1 MKKNERET
9 ITMCGIIGISNHKDA
24 AQLAYSGLYA
34 LQHRGEEAAGIA
46 SYDGKNIQIKK
57 EPGLVADAFDERAIT
72 NLKGKSAI
80 GHCRYST
87 TGSSNHKNIQPF
99 LVTHKNTPIA
109 IAHNGNLTNTE
120 ALYHRLEEG
129 GSIFQTT
136 MDSEIIVH
144 LLARQRNGT
153 IEDAFIKVLMELEG
167 AYSLIFLVENTVV
180 GARDP
185 HGFRPLCLGKIDGTY
200 MLASESCALDLIGAT
215 FEREIEPGE
224 IVFLDGDKIK
234 SVYLPGREKVKKCH
248 CIFENIYFARP
259 DSNIFN
265 DNIYQVRKRLG
276 AQLAKEYPVKDAD
289 FVMAIPD
296 SGNYAA
302 IGYAN
307 ELKLPLEVGIIR
319 NHYIGRTF
327 IQPTQLLRDL
337 RVKIKLNPI
346 HSVLD
351 GKKIVVVEDS
361 IVRGTTSRGR
371 VEALRKAGAKEIHM
385 RISCPP
391 IKSPCF
397 YGIDFPDENE
407 LIAANKTVDEIAD
420 FIKVDSLKYL
430 SVEGLHKVMKSPNNF
445 CDACFTGKYPVEP
458 PANKSKYL
466 LEQQ

>member
-1 MKKNERET
+1 
-9 ITMCGIIGISNHKDA
+9 MCGIIGVSNHKDA

-120 ALYHRLEEG
+120 SLYHRLEEE

-224 IVFLDGDKIK
+224 IVFLNGDKIK
-234 SVYLPGREKVKKCH
+234 SVYLPGRDKIKKCH

-259 DSNIFN
+259 DSNIFD

-289 FVMAIPD
+289 FVMSIPD

-346 HSVLD
+346 HSVLN

-407 LIAANKTVDEIAD
+407 LIAANKTVDEIAEL
-420 FIKVDSLKYL
+420 IKVDSLKYL
-430 SVEGLHKVMKSPNNF
+430 SVEGMHKVMTGSNNF